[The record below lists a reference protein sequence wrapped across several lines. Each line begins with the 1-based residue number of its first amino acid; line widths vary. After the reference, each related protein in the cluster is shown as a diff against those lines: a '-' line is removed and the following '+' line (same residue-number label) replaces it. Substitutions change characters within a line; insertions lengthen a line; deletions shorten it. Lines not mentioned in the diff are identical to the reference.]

1 MKKTSVLGKIYVG
14 LVIAFLQL
22 PILCLIVYSF
32 NESKSRAVWQGFSLK
47 WYQALFQ
54 DSEMIASLGTTLLCA
69 FLAAIISTI
78 IATIAAIGLNSMR
91 RGSYTSIMM
100 IAYIPMLNAD
110 IVTGVSLLILFTM
123 LNLQLG
129 FGTLLLSHITFCI
142 PYVLFSVMP
151 KIRQFDYSKYEAALD
166 LGATPSLALRR
177 IMIPDIMPGIIS
189 GFFMALTLSIDDFIV
204 SFFTTGN
211 GVQNLSIKIYTMAK
225 RGISPTINALST
237 IMYLVI
243 LAILLY
249 TNLKSMNQEN
259 QKKGKGNH

>member
-14 LVIAFLQL
+14 LIVAFLQL

-54 DSEMIASLGTTLLCA
+54 DSEMITSLGTTLLCA

-78 IATIAAIGLNSMR
+78 IATVAAIGMNSMR
-91 RGSYTSIMM
+91 RFTSTSIMTV
-100 IAYIPMLNAD
+100 AYIPMLNAD

-123 LNLQLG
+123 LKMELG
-129 FGTLLLSHITFCI
+129 FATLLLSHITFCI

-151 KIRQFDYSKYEAALD
+151 KIRQFDYSKFEAALD
-166 LGATPSLALRR
+166 LGATPGLAMRK
-177 IMIPDIMPGIIS
+177 IMIPDIMPGIVS

-249 TNLKSMNQEN
+249 TNLRSMNQDK
-259 QKKGKGNH
+259 QKNRKGTN